1 MSKLTLRSPKW
12 HAFHNEGNKPAAF
25 SCDTLISMENSDIVP
40 LAAIESLLCDQFLDP
55 SSLLEAWTH
64 TVKQCYNEVFL
75 WPPSLIVRLSMLWL
89 GKCGQI
95 GHIPLS
101 GYQLLR
107 PLGAFRVTK
116 LGQNSAK
123 TDFSKRNIYRFHHGV
138 QWRTNG
144 NKKSWVIRLLSPKGA
159 QGPLQVVASIATRS
173 SHYT

>member
-1 MSKLTLRSPKW
+1 MIGIIRVFPPKGMVTN
-12 HAFHNEGNKPAAF
+12 F
-25 SCDTLISMENSDIVP
+25 
-40 LAAIESLLCDQFLDP
+40 
-55 SSLLEAWTH
+55 
-64 TVKQCYNEVFL
+64 
-75 WPPSLIVRLSMLWL
+75 RL
-89 GKCGQI
+89 
-95 GHIPLS
+95 PLS
-101 GYQLLR
+101 QK
-107 PLGAFRVTK
+107 LGAFRVTK